1 LTAIQILEALQRKPR
16 LSPVMI
22 ADETKLRPGT
32 VRNVLVT
39 LSELELVKM
48 PARGIYEISELG
60 QSFLKKKETEKK

>member
-1 LTAIQILEALQRKPR
+1 
-16 LSPVMI
+16 MI